1 MAQGTNDTSDDPLWY
16 KDAIIYELHVKTFCD
31 SDGDGMGD
39 FRGLIEKLDYLQE
52 LGITAIWLLPFY
64 PSPLR
69 DDGYDIADYFD
80 VNPNFGTLDDF
91 RALLDAAHERNLR
104 VITELVINH
113 TSDQNPWFQK
123 SRRAVAEYGLV
134 AAGDDRG
141 SARATSGAAG
151 VSAPGYSDDLAY
163 KDFYVWS
170 DTPEKYNDARIIF
183 KDFET
188 SNWAWDPVAKA
199 YYWHRFYSH
208 QPDLNFDNPAVH
220 DAVEKVCDFW
230 LSMGVDG
237 LRLDAVPYL
246 YEREDTNC
254 ENLGETHEYLRKLRA
269 HVDAKFPN
277 RMLLAEAN
285 QWPEDAAAYFGKGD
299 ESHMSFHFPLMP
311 RMFMALQMEDRFPI
325 IDILEQTPSI
335 PENCQWAMFL
345 RNHDELTLEMVTDE
359 ERDYMYRVY
368 ATDPHARINLGI
380 RRRLAP
386 LLANSRRKIELLN
399 TLLFSMP
406 GTPILYYGDEIGM
419 GDNFYLGDRNGCR
432 TPMQWSPD
440 RNAGFSKANPQQLYL
455 PVTIDPEYHYEAV
468 NVENHQKNLSS
479 LLWWTRRVIAMRK
492 NFKAFSRGSL
502 EFLYPDN
509 PKVLAFLRRWEN
521 ETIVVVA
528 NLSRFAQSVELDL
541 SRFAGCVPMEVF
553 SRNVFR
559 PIRKSRYVVTLGPHA
574 YYWFALQASTELR
587 RPQKKRMVPT
597 LKAPAQLEVLLR
609 GCREQVEREVL
620 PTYIRSCRWFG
631 SKARTFR
638 HLKVIE
644 QLPISAH
651 ADGAQL
657 WFIEISYLDAPTET
671 YAIPVKIAAGDMARS
686 VSQNSPHAIIARFAA
701 SDGAVLFDA
710 MWDGTFRSQL
720 FEAVVGRQAM
730 KARAGDFVGV
740 IASGLES
747 DQTVIS
753 ANSEVVGGEQSNSSV
768 LFDNKFFL
776 KLYRKI
782 EDGLNPDVEIN
793 RFLTE
798 HTDFP
803 NVPAFV
809 GSIEYRRTKAE
820 PTVVCVLQR
829 AAPNEGDVWTRT
841 VDAVGRY
848 YERVLERKA
857 DLQNESAPLGTLLDE
872 LIGGVYPEK
881 VKLFG
886 QRTGELHLALASS
899 ANDPAFRP
907 EPFNAMAQRSVYQSM
922 RTSLRR
928 TFALLEKRLPDLS
941 RAFRDEAKEVL
952 AAQPEILA
960 CEKRLLDRRTN
971 AAKIRIHGD
980 YHLGQLL
987 YTGKDFVILDFEG
1000 EPARPLSE
1008 RKLKRS
1014 ALRDVAGMM
1023 RSFQY
1028 AAYSALWQPAMRKQD
1043 VPFLERWADL
1053 WSRQMSSVFLQSYLK
1068 TTTGAIFIPKN
1079 SEDLQIM
1086 LEAYLL
1092 DKAVYEIGYELNH
1105 RPTWVVIPIRG
1116 IKHILKSV

>member
-1 MAQGTNDTSDDPLWY
+1 MPQGPNNTSVDPLWY
-16 KDAIIYELHVKTFCD
+16 KDAVIYELHVKTFSD
-31 SDGDGMGD
+31 SDGDGIGD

-52 LGITAIWLLPFY
+52 LGITAIWMLPFY
-64 PSPLR
+64 PSPQR

-123 SRRAVAEYGLV
+123 SRRAVA
-134 AAGDDRG
+134 AA
-141 SARATSGAAG
+141 AAG
-151 VSAPGYSDDLAY
+151 VTDPGDLAY

-170 DTPEKYNDARIIF
+170 DSPEKYKDARIIF

-246 YEREDTNC
+246 YEREDSNC
-254 ENLGETHEYLRKLRA
+254 ENLAETHEYLRKLRA

-325 IDILEQTPSI
+325 IDILEQTPPI

-406 GTPILYYGDEIGM
+406 GTPIIYYGDEIGM

-440 RNAGFSKANPQQLYL
+440 RNAGFSRANPQQLYL

-468 NVENHQKNLSS
+468 NVENQQKNLSS
-479 LLWWTRRVIAMRK
+479 LLWWLRRVIAMRK

-509 PKVLAFLRRWEN
+509 AKVLAFLRRWEN

-528 NLSRFAQSVELDL
+528 NLSRFAQSAELDL
-541 SRFAGCVPMEVF
+541 SRFSGCVPMEVF
-553 SRNVFR
+553 SRNLFR
-559 PIRKSRYVVTLGPHA
+559 PIRKSRYVITLGPHA
-574 YYWFALQASTELR
+574 YYWFALQASTEPR
-587 RPQKKRMVPT
+587 RALKKRVVPT
-597 LKAPAQLEVLLR
+597 IEAPAQLEVLLHD
-609 GCREQVEREVL
+609 GQREQLEREIL
-620 PTYIRSCRWFG
+620 PTYIRNCRWFG
-631 SKARTFR
+631 SKARTLR
-638 HLKVIE
+638 QLKVIE
-644 QLPISAH
+644 QLPISSG

-671 YAIPVKIAAGDMARS
+671 YAIPVKIASNDVARS
-686 VSQNSPHAIIARFAA
+686 VSQSAPHAVIARFAG
-701 SDGAVLFDA
+701 SDGAVLLDA
-710 MWDGTFRSQL
+710 IWDAKFRSQL
-720 FEAVVGRQAM
+720 FEAIMRRQAM
-730 KARAGDFVGV
+730 KARVGNFVGV
-740 IASGLES
+740 IASRFET

-753 ANSEVVGGEQSNSSV
+753 GNSQVVSGEQSNSSI

-798 HTDFP
+798 QTDFP
-803 NVPAFV
+803 NVPPFV
-809 GSIEYRRTKAE
+809 GAIEYRRAKAE
-820 PTVVCVLQR
+820 PTVVCLLQC

-848 YERVLERKA
+848 YDRVLERKA
-857 DLQNESAPLGTLLDE
+857 DLQNETVPPGGLLDE

-886 QRTGELHLALASS
+886 QRTGELHLALASCPD
-899 ANDPAFRP
+899 DPAFRP
-907 EPFNAMAQRSVYQSM
+907 EPFSAMAQRSVYQTM

-928 TFALLEKRLPDLS
+928 TFTLLEKKLPDLS
-941 RAFRDEAKEVL
+941 RGFRDEAKEVL
-952 AAQPEILA
+952 ITEQEILA
-960 CEKRLLDRRTN
+960 REKRLLDRRTN

-1000 EPARPLSE
+1000 EPARPLSD

-1028 AAYSALWQPAMRKQD
+1028 AAYSALWQPAMRKED

-1053 WSRQMSSVFLQSYLK
+1053 WYRQMSSVFLQSYLK
-1068 TTTGAIFIPKN
+1068 ATTGAIFIPKN
-1079 SEDLQIM
+1079 TDDLQIM

-1116 IKHILKSV
+1116 IKHILKSA